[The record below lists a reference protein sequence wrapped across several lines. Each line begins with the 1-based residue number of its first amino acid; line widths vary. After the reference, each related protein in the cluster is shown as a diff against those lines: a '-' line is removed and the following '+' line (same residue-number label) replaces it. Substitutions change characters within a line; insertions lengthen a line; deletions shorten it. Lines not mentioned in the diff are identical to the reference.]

1 VSLGRRFTSVIGF
14 SRRLSRWWALDH
26 KKELFYFDASR
37 SWNADETRL
46 VIKTEKD
53 AVERNS
59 AGLGRAL
66 RIPMFRNL
74 LIADLVS
81 DIGTFMQNV
90 GAAWLMV
97 TLHAGP
103 GYVALIQTAASL
115 PYFLLALPAGS
126 AGDIFDRR
134 RLILWTEVWMMG
146 VALILAILTM
156 GGLTT
161 PWLLLALTFALSAG
175 DAFETPSWRA
185 ILPELVSKEDL
196 AAASALNGIEFN
208 LARAVGPALAG
219 MVIAVA
225 GVSTAFVVNV
235 VSFCGVIFVVA
246 RWKRPIRKQTA
257 PAETLAGATVAAV
270 RYVGNSPAILT
281 VLFRTGVILFFSSSL
296 FALLPSVARGVDERA
311 IGYGLLLGCFG
322 AGAIGGAFLMQTL
335 RARCSTEMIVSA
347 GVVIL
352 GTAIVTITRLH
363 RLSTLA
369 LVIFVGGAAWIL
381 FISLIN
387 GLVQN
392 LAPDWVRA
400 RVLAIFTLVYMGSF
414 ALGSAVWGGVAQHR
428 SVRLA
433 LIYSGFGTIGSAA
446 LALFIKLPDSTADLS
461 PWNHWRMP
469 VIVNEVSDELLA
481 GPVLVTIEYSVVA
494 ELEAKFVKAMRQ
506 YARVR
511 RRDGAYQWGI
521 YRDIE
526 AANRFVEIFLVDSW
540 AEHLRQHERQTKA
553 DRDLEQRVYSFVVDE
568 PKVRHL
574 LYADSPKL

>member
-1 VSLGRRFTSVIGF
+1 VG
-14 SRRLSRWWALDH
+14 
-26 KKELFYFDASR
+26 
-37 SWNADETRL
+37 ETRL
-46 VIKTEKD
+46 ATDTQKD
-53 AVERNS
+53 LVVRNS
-59 AGLGRAL
+59 AGLGRPL
-66 RIPMFRNL
+66 RVPAFRNL

-97 TLHAGP
+97 SLHAGP
-103 GYVALIQTAASL
+103 GYVALIQTAAAL

-134 RLILWTEVWMMG
+134 RLVLYTEVWMMG
-146 VALILAILTM
+146 VALILAILTI
-156 GGLTT
+156 GGLIS
-161 PWLLLALTFALSAG
+161 PWLLLGLTFALSAG
-175 DAFETPSWRA
+175 DAFETPTWRA
-185 ILPELVSKEDL
+185 ILPELVSKDDL

-208 LARAVGPALAG
+208 LARAVGPAAAG

-225 GVSTAFVVNV
+225 GVSTAFVANFI
-235 VSFCGVIFVVA
+235 SFCGVIFVVA
-246 RWKRPIRKQTA
+246 RWKRPVRKRTT

-270 RYVGNSPAILT
+270 RYVRNSPAILT
-281 VLFRTGVILFFSSSL
+281 VLVRTGIILFFSSSL
-296 FALLPSVARGVDERA
+296 FALLPSVARSVDERA

-322 AGAIGGAFLMQTL
+322 AGAIGGALLMQTL
-335 RARCSTEMIVSA
+335 RARFSTEMMVSA

-369 LVIFVGGAAWIL
+369 LVILVSGAAWVL

-387 GLVQN
+387 ALVQN

-414 ALGSAVWGGVAQHR
+414 ALGSAAWGGVAQHQ

-433 LIYSGFGTIGSAA
+433 LAYSGFGTIWSAI
-446 LALFIKLPDSTADLS
+446 LALLARFPDSTADLT

-469 VIVNEVSDELLA
+469 VIVKEVSDELLG
-481 GPVLVTIEYSVVA
+481 GPVLVTIEYTVVA
-494 ELEAKFVKAMRQ
+494 ELESKFVKAMRQ

-511 RRDGAYQWGI
+511 RRDGAYKWGI

-526 AANRFVEIFLVDSW
+526 VANRFLEIFLVHSW

-553 DRDLEQRVYSFVVDE
+553 DRELEQRVYSYVAGQ

-574 LYADSPKL
+574 LYAESTKL